1 MSKKILNEAEEGG
14 GSSHFKK
21 KMYEIFL
28 YAYCL
33 SSNLDNKKKKTGFY
47 MLIFEAVKPLL
58 EFPKY
63 QEPKSDS
70 T

>member
-14 GSSHFKK
+14 GSSHFKKK

-33 SSNLDNKKKKTGFY
+33 SSNLDNKKKNRILYADF
-47 MLIFEAVKPLL
+47 
-58 EFPKY
+58 
-63 QEPKSDS
+63 
-70 T
+70 